1 MVCNKFYQALNN
13 ISDSVT
19 KAAATPKE
27 IKIAGK
33 PVLAESIPLTS
44 KDIYRA
50 YWHCR
55 DFEIAHLWQ
64 RSVFLT
70 AFIVLCF
77 SAYGYLAADMLSAL
91 RTPVNT
97 SSDTYWLIA
106 HGGAIFISLIGTTF
120 SLLWITMAK
129 ASKAWTE
136 VYESA
141 IAAYEQT
148 DGYVNKQEDK
158 NKIGSFQFDYLEDF
172 KTKINEKKFSGCIL
186 KSEGGA
192 YSPSRINWAI
202 GSVTL
207 CIWTLLILLHI
218 IGAYCVEACWGIG
231 FILISVV
238 CYVLL
243 FVVLIFFVKSK
254 TLSNYQ
260 KYEPQPV

>member
-1 MVCNKFYQALNN
+1 MTLEKLIQTLKESGQSIA
-13 ISDSVT
+13 DSVM
-19 KAAATPKE
+19 APKE
-27 IKIAGK
+27 LKITK
-33 PVLAESIPLTS
+33 DVVIAESIKLTS

-55 DFEIAHLWQ
+55 DFEITHLWQ

-77 SAYGYLAADMLSAL
+77 SAYGCLAADMLSAL
-91 RTPVNT
+91 RMPTDTP
-97 SSDTYWLIA
+97 SDTYWLIA
-106 HGGAIFISLIGTTF
+106 M
-120 SLLWITMAK
+120 MAK
-129 ASKAWTE
+129 ASKAWAE
-136 VYESA
+136 VYECA
-141 IAAYEQT
+141 IAAYE
-148 DGYVNKQEDK
+148 EDDNYINEMEVQ
-158 NKIGSFQFDYLEDF
+158 NKIGSFQFDNLKDF

-186 KSEGGA
+186 KPEGGA
-192 YSPSRINWAI
+192 YSPSKINWAI

-218 IGAYCVEACWGIG
+218 IGAYCVEVCWGIG
-231 FILISVV
+231 LILISVV

-260 KYEPQPV
+260 K